1 MSGLA
6 KVQHAVQSFV
16 LEGKTGA
23 QSEIASTDTLSATA
37 RLGIYAEAYRLRLI
51 EALASNYPRLKQ
63 AIGDEEFDSLALR
76 YIDVQRSHH
85 PSIRW
90 YGERLSE
97 FIATVRPVEPWLAE
111 LATWE
116 WAVAAAFD
124 GRDAATIDATVLA
137 SIQPDEWS
145 ALRLVFHPSI
155 QRIDLHSN
163 VTALFKALTEESA
176 APVPRSEAR
185 SAWVIWR
192 QELKTQYRSLT
203 VDEAAVL
210 DSMRAGGSFA
220 EACELLCDWHA
231 AEQVPLRAATHLQ
244 RWLHDQLICAL
255 R

>member
-1 MSGLA
+1 MSALA

-16 LEGKTGA
+16 LEGHAGA
-23 QSEIASTDTLSATA
+23 QNEIASTDALSAIA
-37 RLGIYAEAYRLRLI
+37 RLGIYSEAYRLRLT

-63 AIGDEEFDSLALR
+63 AIGEAQFDSLALR
-76 YIDVQRSHH
+76 YIEMQRSHH

-97 FIATVRPVEPWLAE
+97 FIATARPTEPWLAE

-124 GRDAATIDATVLA
+124 ARDAETIDASALTG
-137 SIQPDEWS
+137 IQPEQWS
-145 ALRLVFHPSI
+145 ELRLAFHPSI
-155 QRIDLHSN
+155 QRIDLYSN
-163 VTALFKALTEESA
+163 VTALFKALTEET
-176 APVPRSEAR
+176 APPMPRKEAL

-192 QELKTQYRSLT
+192 QELKTQYRSLS

-220 EACELLCDWHA
+220 EACELLCDWHD
-231 AEQVPLRAATHLQ
+231 AEQVPLRAATHMQ

>member
-1 MSGLA
+1 MSALA
-6 KVQHAVQSFV
+6 KMQHAVQSFV
-16 LEGKTGA
+16 LEGNTDA
-23 QSEIASTDTLSATA
+23 RNEIISTDALSATA
-37 RLGIYAEAYRLRLI
+37 RLGIYSEAYRLRLI

-63 AIGDEEFDSLALR
+63 AIGDEQFDSLALR
-76 YIDVQRSHH
+76 YIDMQRSRH

-90 YGERLSE
+90 YGDRFSE
-97 FIATVRPVEPWLAE
+97 FIATVRSAEPWLAE

-124 GRDAATIDATVLA
+124 APDAQTIDATALA
-137 SIQPDEWS
+137 GIQPELWS
-145 ALRLVFHPSI
+145 ELRLEFHPSM

-163 VTALFKALTEESA
+163 VTALFKALTEET
-176 APVPRSEAR
+176 APPAPRYEER

-192 QELKTQYRSLT
+192 QELKTQYRSLS

-220 EACELLCDWHA
+220 QACDLLCDWHD

-255 R
+255 G